1 MGKKIGFFAFGQVG
15 DVAACSSVLKYKEQL
30 WPDSD
35 IVWFINEPNSDL
47 LKHQDIEIRPWL
59 HGWEIPESDLNTI
72 YAERI
77 KSDKEAGRPNWENW
91 AVLRNSENKLNQD
104 LKHLFEST
112 KDLSDGYFPLPHMLP
127 VERRFELEYSNV
139 SKRIFGVPSDWDW
152 HPNLDWSEEECTMI
166 YSFMSS
172 IPKASTMT
180 RTIMMEVFAGSG
192 QSPFYTVETTKE
204 IMRICRDKFGDNVRF
219 IICSHKHI
227 GGENNC
233 GLDCKELF
241 KDEQDVF
248 YAGHFTPRQVALI
261 NDYADLF
268 VGISSGISVTTS
280 AWGLKPTPKLI
291 WCGSRICSTQAI
303 SNGPYHLVE
312 AEFKTKEVATKE
324 FIEKLKTVL
333 ETI

>member
-1 MGKKIGFFAFGQVG
+1 MRNKIGFFAFGQVG

-35 IVWFINEPNSDL
+35 IVWFINQPNSEL

-77 KSDKEAGRPNWENW
+77 KSDKDAGRPNWENW

-139 SKRIFGVPSDWDW
+139 SKRIFGVPDDWEW
-152 HPNLDWSEEECTMI
+152 HPFLKWNEEEKDAVK
-166 YSFMSS
+166 SFASS
-172 IPKASTMT
+172 WKQSKK
-180 RTIMMEVFAGSG
+180 TILLETFAGSG
-192 QSPFYTVETTKE
+192 QSPFYTAETTKE
-204 IMRICRDKFGDNVRF
+204 IMRVCREKFDGDVTF
-219 IICSHKHI
+219 VFGSHKHI
-227 GGENNC
+227 GGENNI
-233 GLDCKELF
+233 GFLNSDLF
-241 KDEQDVF
+241 DRDDRSCIS
-248 YAGHFTPRQVALI
+248 AGYLTPRLTALLI
-261 NDYADLF
+261 NHVDLF
-268 VGISSGISVTTS
+268 IGISSGISVTTS
-280 AWGLKPTPKLI
+280 AWGLKPTPKLV
-291 WCGSRICSTQAI
+291 WCGSHICSTKAI

-324 FIEKLKTVL
+324 FFEVLNNVL